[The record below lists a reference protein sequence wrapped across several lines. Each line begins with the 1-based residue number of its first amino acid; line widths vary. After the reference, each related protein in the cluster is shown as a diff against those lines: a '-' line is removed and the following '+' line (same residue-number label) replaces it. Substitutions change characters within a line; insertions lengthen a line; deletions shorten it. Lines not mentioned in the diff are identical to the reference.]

1 MAHDPTEPIRADTVE
16 ARQGTTRPKL
26 IYVLVASI
34 ILVIVAFSI
43 ASMFYRH

>member
-1 MAHDPTEPIRADTVE
+1 MAHEPIEQIRVNTVE

-26 IYVLVASI
+26 IYVLVASV
-34 ILVIVAFSI
+34 ILVIVGFSI